1 MARVL
6 ITGCS
11 TGFGRA
17 SAVELTKRGHDVV
30 ATARKPETL
39 DELDVVD
46 RIGLDIDDDASVNEA
61 VAKAGTLD
69 ALVNNAGFG
78 VVGPIEKVPLAEAR
92 RLFDTN
98 VFGTMRMVQAVAP
111 GMRER
116 GSGTI
121 VNVASL
127 AGRVAP
133 PLGGVYAAS
142 KWAVEGM
149 SEALHYELG
158 HFGVRVRLVEPGFF
172 ATEFQGK
179 EPSLRSGRRALRRAR
194 PPVAGLVREAA
205 GRRGPSGPRAGGR
218 GHRRRGRERRTAAA
232 LAGGRGCRHGPHRAD
247 VDGRRGVRG
256 RDAERAR
263 PHLVAA
269 DRSA

>member
-1 MARVL
+1 MSRVL

-17 SAVELTKRGHDVV
+17 TAVELTKRGHDVV
-30 ATARKPETL
+30 ATARKPESL
-39 DELDVVD
+39 DDLDVAE
-46 RIGLDIDDDASVNEA
+46 RIRLDVDDDASVKDA

-78 VVGPIEKVPLAEAR
+78 VVGPIEKLPLADAR

-98 VFGTMRMVQAVAP
+98 VFGTMRMIQAVAP

-121 VNVASL
+121 VNVTSL

-179 EPSLRSGRRALRRAR
+179 EPRHALDSPPYDELDRQWQASFEKLRGGAE
-194 PPVAGLVREAA
+194 PQGPEPVAAVIADAVE
-205 GRRGPSGPRAGGR
+205 ST
-218 GHRRRGRERRTAAA
+218 ERRLRWPVGDDADMVLAARTSLDDEA
-232 LAGGRGCRHGPHRAD
+232 FEDAM
-247 VDGRRGVRG
+247 RGVL
-256 RDAERAR
+256 D
-263 PHLVAA
+263 L
-269 DRSA
+269 SW

>member
-1 MARVL
+1 MGRVL

-17 SAVELTKRGHDVV
+17 TAVELTKRGHDVV

-39 DELDVVD
+39 EDLDVAD
-46 RIGLDIDDDASVNEA
+46 RLRLDVDDDASVSEA
-61 VAKAGTLD
+61 VEAAGTLD

-78 VVGPIEKVPLAEAR
+78 VVGPIEKLPLAEAR

-98 VFGTMRMVQAVAP
+98 VFGTMRMIQAVVP

-121 VNVASL
+121 VNVTSL

-133 PLGGVYAAS
+133 PLGGVYAGS
-142 KWAVEGM
+142 KWALEGM

-172 ATEFQGK
+172 ATEFQDK
-179 EPSLRSGRRALRRAR
+179 EPRFGVDGPPYDELEQQWQVSFEKLRGGDD
-194 PPVAGLVREAA
+194 PQGPEPVAAVIAEAIE
-205 GRRGPSGPRAGGR
+205 ST
-218 GHRRRGRERRTAAA
+218 ERR
-232 LAGGRGCRHGPHRAD
+232 LRWPVGAD
-247 VDGRRGVRG
+247 ADLVLSARTSMGDEEFEDAMRGVL
-256 RDAERAR
+256 D
-263 PHLVAA
+263 L
-269 DRSA
+269 SW